1 MRPFLNKS
9 RCRAVIFLWMILS
22 ITFESIALLYN
33 GIDGLGFIMWNG
45 VRGGLTP
52 DLFESI
58 WHAANLE
65 PYQAGAI
72 YPPLIYVLLKFFL
85 IFISNPFPLEDRW
98 VEMMSLTYSFDG
110 IKVFFVYSV
119 MVFSIMLF
127 MILKLCQG
135 KLYEKGILFLYF
147 ISSAPFLYMYER
159 GNTVFFSMFLLSVF
173 LFFYNHGGKVIE
185 EIAVIC
191 LSVAICIKIYP
202 VLATLIFIR
211 EKRFG
216 MLLRCILYSFLL
228 FFVPFLCTGGFGTCF
243 DMLSN
248 IQGLSSETG
257 IDTREFGYGFKVNI
271 ENLLLALNT
280 FFGIG
285 GEYLQDHSSLFL
297 AGLLL
302 VVTFL
307 ASDREDVFLSVT
319 LMMVLLPPF
328 SWLYNVV
335 YLFAVMIMYMNKK
348 MYNYI
353 DFIFLSLLF
362 LAFIPLPYGYAIVE
376 VPGNPIT
383 WSTVVSN
390 FGLYTLVITLVGK
403 CFLERICSD
412 GD

>member
-1 MRPFLNKS
+1 MVCLLNKS
-9 RCRAVIFLWMILS
+9 RCRGVIFTWMLLS
-22 ITFESIALLYN
+22 MFFEIIALYYN

-58 WHAANLE
+58 WHAANPE

-85 IFISNPFPLEDRW
+85 LFMSNPFPLEDRW

-127 MILKLCQG
+127 MVFKLCQG
-135 KLYEKGILFLYF
+135 KLCEKGILFLYF

-173 LFFYNHGGKVIE
+173 LYFYNHGGKVRE

-191 LSVAICIKIYP
+191 LSAAICIKIYP

-211 EKRFG
+211 EKRFC
-216 MLLRCILYSFLL
+216 MLLKCIFYSIFLL
-228 FFVPFLCTGGFGTCF
+228 FVPFLCTGGFETCF

-271 ENLLLALNT
+271 ENLLLALDT
-280 FFGIG
+280 FVGIG
-285 GEYLQDHSSLFL
+285 GGSLQGYSSLFL
-297 AGLLL
+297 ASILSS
-302 VVTFL
+302 VTFL
-307 ASDREDVFLSVT
+307 ASEREEAFLAVT

-335 YLFAVMIMYMNKK
+335 YLFIVMIMYMNKK

-353 DFIFLSLLF
+353 DFIFLILF
-362 LAFIPLPYGYAIVE
+362 FGAFIPLPYGYAIEE
-376 VPGNPIT
+376 VLGNPIT

-390 FGLYTLVITLVGK
+390 FSLYTMAIILVGK
-403 CFLERICSD
+403 CFIERICD
-412 GD
+412 YGN